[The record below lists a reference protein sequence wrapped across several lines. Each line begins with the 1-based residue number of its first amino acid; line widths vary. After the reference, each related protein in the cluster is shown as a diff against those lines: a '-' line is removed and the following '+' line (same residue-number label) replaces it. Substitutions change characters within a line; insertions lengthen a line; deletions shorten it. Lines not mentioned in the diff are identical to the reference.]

1 MAPAA
6 TFGVYALQAFLQG
19 SESLNTVQAFTSLA
33 LIGLVTYPASRLL
46 AAVPNVTSSIGC
58 FDRIQAY
65 LLTESRI
72 DQRQSSEPLTFSTS
86 TNGVNVDGNMTKAYS
101 DLPDPTDHDTSDN
114 FAIVVEKANIRPA
127 AGADIVLRDVSLKVQ
142 IGSTVMITGPVGA
155 GKTTLLRAI
164 LGEIPC
170 ESGTI
175 YVKSRRAA
183 YCSQTPWLMSGTIR
197 AAICGMTTESV
208 DEAWYKTVIEG
219 CALDYDISR
228 FPAGDQTLIGSR
240 GVTLSGG
247 QKQRVCLA
255 RTLYSRAEIFVLDDV
270 LSALDKKTEK
280 MMIDRLF
287 GNGGLFQ
294 TLGSTVIMVTHASK
308 DSNRLWFQIL
318 IKNSSISETRSSSH
332 RHSWSGRRNTPRRVS

>member
-6 TFGVYALQAFLQG
+6 TFGIYALQAFLQG

-72 DQRQSSEPLTFSTS
+72 DQRQSPEPLTFSAS
-86 TNGVNVDGNMTKAYS
+86 TNGVNVDKNATKAYS
-101 DLPDPTDHDTSDN
+101 DQPDSTDHEPGDN

-127 AGADIVLRDVSLKVQ
+127 AGADIVLHGVSLKVQ
-142 IGSTVMITGPVGA
+142 IENTVMITGPVGA

-183 YCSQTPWLMSGTIR
+183 YCSQTPWLMSGTIH

-255 RTLYSRAEIFVLDDV
+255 RALTRELRSLYWMMSLVLW
-270 LSALDKKTEK
+270 
-280 MMIDRLF
+280 I
-287 GNGGLFQ
+287 
-294 TLGSTVIMVTHASK
+294 
-308 DSNRLWFQIL
+308 
-318 IKNSSISETRSSSH
+318 
-332 RHSWSGRRNTPRRVS
+332 RRRRT